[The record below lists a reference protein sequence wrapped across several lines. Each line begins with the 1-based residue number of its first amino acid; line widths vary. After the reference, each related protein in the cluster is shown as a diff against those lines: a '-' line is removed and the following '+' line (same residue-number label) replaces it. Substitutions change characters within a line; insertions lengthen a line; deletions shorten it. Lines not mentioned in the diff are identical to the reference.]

1 MNVLTQEIEMMQNPA
16 LGAVL
21 LWRFTKA
28 YTEAHPQKAGPPLP
42 LAFLVLP
49 LLWHVGTAEPLAS
62 TRTASGLRL
71 FAGKFN
77 EPSGGARDVL
87 LAVQDRAI
95 RWREKTAASLRVA
108 YATGLVELGE
118 NGHLQ
123 APATIREPDQNR
135 TVATMVDGAEKLG
148 VWFAALSLDEI
159 SLILYVRF

>member
-1 MNVLTQEIEMMQNPA
+1 MQNPA

-21 LWRFTKA
+21 LWRFSKA
-28 YTEAHPQKAGPPLP
+28 YADAHPHKAGPALP

-49 LLWHVGTAEPLAS
+49 LLWHAGTAEPLAS
-62 TRTASGLRL
+62 TRTSSGLRL

-77 EPSGGARDVL
+77 EPSGGTRDVL

-108 YATGLVELGE
+108 YATGLIEPTDSGC
-118 NGHLQ
+118 LQ
-123 APATIREPDQNR
+123 VRLTGREPDQNR
-135 TVATMVDGAEKLG
+135 TVATMVDGADKLG
-148 VWFAALSLDEI
+148 VWFARLSLDEI